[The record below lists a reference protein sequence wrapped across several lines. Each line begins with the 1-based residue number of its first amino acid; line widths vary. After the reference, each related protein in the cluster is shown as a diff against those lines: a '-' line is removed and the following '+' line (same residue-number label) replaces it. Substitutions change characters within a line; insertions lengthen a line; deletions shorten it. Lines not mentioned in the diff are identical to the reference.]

1 MAEPKAYEPEKLTS
15 GVTWK
20 WNKTLSDYPANE
32 SRYLTY
38 YLRKNGATATS
49 FTGSPDG
56 ATHSIVVSASTTA
69 GYAAGV
75 YEIIAIYPV
84 FSQVIAKL

>member
-15 GVTWK
+15 GVTWE

-32 SRYLTY
+32 SWYLTY

-49 FTGSPDG
+49 FTGPPDG

-69 GYAAGV
+69 G
-75 YEIIAIYPV
+75 
-84 FSQVIAKL
+84 

>member
-1 MAEPKAYEPEKLTS
+1 VTEPKAYEPEKLTS

-20 WNKTLSDYPANE
+20 WNKTLSDYPTNE
-32 SRYLTY
+32 SWYLTY

-69 GYAAGV
+69 GTPQASMTSLRF
-75 YEIIAIYPV
+75 IRC
-84 FSQVIAKL
+84 FRRLLRNH

>member
-1 MAEPKAYEPEKLTS
+1 LTAEPKAYEPEKLTS
-15 GVTWK
+15 GVTRK

-32 SRYLTY
+32 SWYLTY

-56 ATHSIVVSASTTA
+56 ATHLIVVSASTTA
-69 GYAAGV
+69 GV
-75 YEIIAIYPV
+75 DDIITIYPV
-84 FSQVIAKL
+84 FPQIIAKS

>member
-1 MAEPKAYEPEKLTS
+1 MTEPKAYEPEKLTS

-20 WNKTLSDYPANE
+20 WNKTLSDYTANE
-32 SRYLTY
+32 SWYLTY

-56 ATHSIVVSASTTA
+56 ATHSIGVSASTTA
-69 GYAAGV
+69 GV
-75 YEIIAIYPV
+75 YDIIATYPV
-84 FSQVIAKL
+84 FSQIIAKS

>member
-1 MAEPKAYEPEKLTS
+1 MTEPKAYEPEKLTS

-32 SRYLTY
+32 SWYLTY

-49 FTGSPDG
+49 FIGSSDG
-56 ATHSIVVSASTTA
+56 VTHSIVVSASTTA
-69 GYAAGV
+69 VV
-75 YEIIAIYPV
+75 YDIIAIYPV
-84 FSQVIAKL
+84 FSQIIAKS

>member
-20 WNKTLSDYPANE
+20 WKKTLSDYPASE
-32 SRYLTY
+32 WTLTY
-38 YLRKNGATATS
+38 YLRKDGATATS
-49 FTGSPDG
+49 FS
-56 ATHSIVVSASTTA
+56 ATADSDTLVTVAASTTS

-75 YEIIAIYPV
+75 YDIIAIYPV
-84 FSQVIAKL
+84 FPQIIAKS

>member
-20 WNKTLSDYPANE
+20 WNKTLSDYPASE
-32 SRYLTY
+32 CTLTY
-38 YLRKNGATATS
+38 YLRKDGATATS

-69 GYAAGV
+69 GYAARR
-75 YEIIAIYPV
+75 
-84 FSQVIAKL
+84 L

>member
-1 MAEPKAYEPEKLTS
+1 MTEPKAYEPEKLTS

-32 SRYLTY
+32 SWYLTY

-56 ATHSIVVSASTTA
+56 ATHSIGVSASTTA
-69 GYAAGV
+69 GV
-75 YEIIAIYPV
+75 YDIIAIYPV
-84 FSQVIAKL
+84 FSQIIAK

>member
-1 MAEPKAYEPEKLTS
+1 MTEPKAYEPEKLTS

-32 SRYLTY
+32 SWYLTY

-69 GYAAGV
+69 GV
-75 YEIIAIYPV
+75 YDIIAIYPV
-84 FSQVIAKL
+84 FLQIITKL